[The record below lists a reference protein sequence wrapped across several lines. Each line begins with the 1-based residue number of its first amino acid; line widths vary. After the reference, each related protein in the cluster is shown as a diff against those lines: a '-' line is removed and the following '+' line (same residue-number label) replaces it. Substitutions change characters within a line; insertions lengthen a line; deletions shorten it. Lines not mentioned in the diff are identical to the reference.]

1 MFELLAAAYIVGQ
14 MQIGSNMIQTEYIN
28 EDKQIITV
36 TEVIQ
41 EVPNAN

>member
-14 MQIGSNMIQTEYIN
+14 VQFAPNLIKTDYIN
-28 EDKQIITV
+28 EDKQIISV

-41 EVPNAN
+41 QVPEK